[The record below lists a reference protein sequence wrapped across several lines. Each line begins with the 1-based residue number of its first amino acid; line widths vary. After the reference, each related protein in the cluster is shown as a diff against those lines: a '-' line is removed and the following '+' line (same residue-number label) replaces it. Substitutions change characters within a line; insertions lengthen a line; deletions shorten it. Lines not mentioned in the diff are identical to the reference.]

1 MKYSITIQG
10 RGGHS
15 SRPDRACNP
24 VDCFVAVFGLLQ
36 QFTPLISRVDG
47 GTAMNVIPD
56 KLIFDVELDV
66 SAEELTKILEPT
78 CKLYHCNFEVNPQ

>member
-1 MKYSITIQG
+1 MKYTITLQG
-10 RGGHS
+10 RGGHG
-15 SRPDRACNP
+15 SRPDRAYNP
-24 VDCFVAVFGLLQ
+24 VDCFTAVFGLLQ
-36 QFTPLISRVDG
+36 EAVITRVDG
-47 GTAMNVIPD
+47 GTANNVIPD